1 MFNDN
6 PRTIE
11 DTKSYC
17 VNIDECFPT
26 GQKCGENATYID
38 NPGSY
43 SCHCKTGYEQISNDP
58 FQCQDKGKFDIET
71 LQHKITTAH
80 C

>member
-1 MFNDN
+1 MD
-6 PRTIE
+6 
-11 DTKSYC
+11 
-17 VNIDECFPT
+17 IDECFPADR
-26 GQKCGENATYID
+26 KCGANATCQNY
-38 NPGSY
+38 PGSY

-58 FQCQDKGKFDIET
+58 LQCQDKGKFDIET